1 VFKDFVEQVKSL
13 GPLESRHEPDPE
25 ALRAKLKAAVSSLE
39 GRTFR
44 MSFAK
49 QAKKMKDE
57 DSYGKFPDGEKLI
70 DTFSKEMALNETLQY
85 LGERNRSASELAA
98 LLGEDEDGALALVET
113 LRKKKLWNGSLQG
126 ET

>member
-57 DSYGKFPDGEKLI
+57 DSY
-70 DTFSKEMALNETLQY
+70 ETLHY
-85 LGERNRSASELAA
+85 LAERNRSASELAA

-126 ET
+126 EA